1 MNDMRLRDTF
11 RLAVGNL
18 TRNKGRAALTML
30 GIVIGVS
37 SVILMLSIGQAA
49 ERFILSQVAS
59 FGSDMMFVRNGPGD
73 GTQGSGPPTT
83 AVKQVLTLKDYKK
96 LKQQSWISS
105 VNAFVMQDL
114 YVEYGGLNKRRSIS
128 GATESGLSMYD
139 AEIDR
144 GNFFTLEDVDGRAR
158 VAVLGSTLAD
168 ELFGQEDPIGKQI
181 KVGKRPYHVIG
192 VIKPAGTRFF
202 TNLDK
207 QVYVPVTTLMQDMN
221 ADYVQFISLRIGNT
235 PPNEA
240 KERIRV
246 LLRDTHNID
255 NPTGDLSKDD
265 FSVAGQED
273 AAQRAGAIGTILSVL
288 LGSIA
293 AISLIVGGVGIMNI
307 MFVSVTERTREIGL
321 RKAVG
326 AKPGDI
332 LGQFLAE
339 AVVLCVLGGLIG
351 VALGIGFSWLGI
363 KVLQIYQSANWTYAV
378 PYNGIAMGLSVS
390 TAIGVIFGYYPA
402 QKAAKLNP
410 IEALQYE

>member
-1 MNDMRLRDTF
+1 
-11 RLAVGNL
+11 
-18 TRNKGRAALTML
+18 ML

-49 ERFILSQVAS
+49 ERYILSQVAS

-83 AVKQVLTLKDYKK
+83 AVKQSLTLKDYKK
-96 LKQQSWISS
+96 LKQQSWITS
-105 VNAFVMQDL
+105 VNAFYMQDL
-114 YVEYGGLNKRRSIS
+114 YVEYGGFNNRRSIS
-128 GATESGLSMYD
+128 GATENGLVMYD
-139 AEIDR
+139 AEIEK
-144 GNFFTLEDVDGRAR
+144 GNFFTMDDIDAHSK
-158 VAVLGSTLAD
+158 VAVLGTTVAE

-181 KVGKRPYHVIG
+181 KIGKNPYHVIG

-207 QVYVPVTTLMQDMN
+207 QVYVPVTTLMQDLN
-221 ADYVQFISLRIGNT
+221 AVHVQFISIRIGST

-240 KERIRV
+240 KERIRAI
-246 LLRDTHNID
+246 LRDSHGLD

-265 FSVAGQED
+265 FFVAGQED
-273 AAQRAGAIGTILSVL
+273 AQQRAGMIGSILSIL

-326 AKPGDI
+326 AKPRDI

-339 AVVLCVLGGLIG
+339 AVFLCVIGGLVGVAIG
-351 VALGIGFSWLGI
+351 VSFSWLGI
-363 KVLQIYQSANWTYAV
+363 KGLQIYSSPSWSFAV
-378 PYNGIAMGLSVS
+378 PYNGIAMGLGVS

-402 QKAAKLNP
+402 KRAADLNP
-410 IEALQYE
+410 IQALQYE

>member
-1 MNDMRLRDTF
+1 MRIRDTIG
-11 RLAVGNL
+11 LAIGSL
-18 TRNKGRAALTML
+18 TRNKSRAALTML
-30 GIVIGVS
+30 GIIIGVS

-49 ERFILSQVAS
+49 ERYILSQVAS
-59 FGSDMMFVRNGPGD
+59 FGSDMIFVRNGPGD

-83 AVKQVLTLKDYKK
+83 AVKQSLTLKDYKK
-96 LKQQSWISS
+96 LKQQSWVRSA
-105 VNAFVMQDL
+105 NAFVMQDM
-114 YVEYGGLNKRRSIS
+114 YVEYGGFNKRRSIS
-128 GATESGLSMYD
+128 GATESGLVMYD

-158 VAVLGSTLAD
+158 VAVLGTTVAD
-168 ELFGQEDPIGKQI
+168 ELFGQEDPIGKQVKI
-181 KVGKRPYHVIG
+181 GKRPYHVIG

-207 QVYVPVTTLMQDMN
+207 QVYVPVTTLMQDVN
-221 ADYVQFISLRIGNT
+221 AERVQFISVRIGNT
-235 PPNEA
+235 PSNEA

-246 LLRDTHNID
+246 LLRDTHNLD
-255 NPTGDLSKDD
+255 NPQGDLAKDD
-265 FSVAGQED
+265 FFVAGQD
-273 AAQRAGAIGTILSVL
+273 DAQRNAGAIGSILSVL

-326 AKPGDI
+326 AKPRDV

-339 AVVLCVLGGLIG
+339 AIFLCIIGGLIG
-351 VALGIGFSWLGI
+351 VVIGVSFSWLGI
-363 KVLQIYQSANWTYAV
+363 KALQAYVSEGWTFAM
-378 PYNGIAMGLSVS
+378 PYNGIYMGLGVS

-402 QKAAKLNP
+402 RKAAMLNP

>member
-1 MNDMRLRDTF
+1 MRIRDTVS
-11 RLAVGNL
+11 LAVDSL
-18 TRNKGRAALTML
+18 TRNKSRAALTML

-49 ERFILSQVAS
+49 ERYILSQVAS

-96 LKQQSWISS
+96 LKQQSWITS
-105 VNAFVMQDL
+105 VNAFYMQDL
-114 YVEYGGLNKRRSIS
+114 YVEYGGFNNRRSIS
-128 GATESGLSMYD
+128 GATENGLVMYD
-139 AEIDR
+139 AEIDK
-144 GNFFTLEDVDGRAR
+144 GNFFTTDDIDSHSK
-158 VAVLGSTLAD
+158 VAVLGTTVAE

-181 KVGKRPYHVIG
+181 KIGKNPYHVIG

-207 QVYVPVTTLMQDMN
+207 QVYVPVTTLMQGLN
-221 ADYVQFISLRIGNT
+221 AAHVQFISIRIGAT
-235 PPNEA
+235 PPLEA
-240 KERIRV
+240 KERIRAI
-246 LLRDTHNID
+246 LRDSHNLD

-265 FSVAGQED
+265 FFVAGQED
-273 AAQRAGAIGTILSVL
+273 AQQRAGMIGSILSIL

-326 AKPGDI
+326 AKPRDI

-339 AVVLCVLGGLIG
+339 AVFLCVIGGLVGVAIG
-351 VALGIGFSWLGI
+351 VSFSWLGI
-363 KVLQIYQSANWTYAV
+363 KGLQIYSSPSWSFAV
-378 PYNGIAMGLSVS
+378 PCNGIAMGLGVS

-402 QKAAKLNP
+402 KRAADLNP
-410 IEALQYE
+410 IQALQYE